1 MSGWHRV
8 RAFAISLACIVSVH
22 EPAYAQVRGTAT
34 FKERVTLPADAVF
47 EASLVDVTRAGEPGS
62 VLGRTRVEGP
72 RNPIRFSIDYD
83 ESLVDPRHVYV
94 VRARILVGSRQ
105 RFVANHSD
113 LVLTWGN
120 GRRVSLLLQR
130 SNTPFAPE
138 PGEVSRSES
147 ANSESASSETSR
159 SEVSHGEVARDE
171 GSRRERARRESARR
185 ESSSGESVSSKTGSA
200 IFSGNLPCADCA
212 AVRHQLELFPDGSYF
227 LRRAYL
233 GKGRDAVV
241 DEIGRWTLSR
251 DGATLTLKGS
261 GDTTRRIAI
270 GKQDTLRV
278 LGGSGKKTP
287 SSSSGTLALT
297 NRAPP
302 LEPRLEMRGMFTYMA
317 DAGRFTECSSRQ
329 SWPVAQ
335 EGDNAELESA
345 YLRARRRDGGET
357 LVRVVGRV
365 AMRPRVEG
373 GGSERTLVVERFLDI
388 SPGERCSGGG
398 GREGGAT
405 NATLESTYWTL
416 TSLGGRPVT
425 VRSGQQAPYLMLN
438 AETGRMSGWAG
449 CSGISGRYR
458 ANDQSLAFAALM
470 SMRTTCTAGAELER
484 RYLATLR
491 SVSRA
496 KITGQRLELFDAR
509 GKSVARFE
517 TGRRGD

>member
-8 RAFAISLACIVSVH
+8 RALAISLACIVSAH
-22 EPAYAQVRGTAT
+22 DSAYAQVRGTAT

-47 EASLVDVTRAGEPGS
+47 EASLVDVSRAGEPGS

-83 ESLVDPRHVYV
+83 ETLVDPRHVYV
-94 VRARILVGSRQ
+94 VRARILIGSRQ

-159 SEVSHGEVARDE
+159 SEVSHGEVAHDE

-185 ESSSGESVSSKTGSA
+185 ESSRGESVSSSTGSA

-212 AVRHQLELFPDGSYF
+212 AVRHQLELFPNGSYF

-261 GDTTRRIAI
+261 GDTTRTIAI

-317 DAGRFTECSSRQ
+317 DAGRFTECASRQ
-329 SWPVAQ
+329 SWPVAK

-345 YLRARRRDGGET
+345 FLRARRRDGEEK
-357 LVRVVGRV
+357 LVRIVGRV
-365 AMRPRVEG
+365 AMRPRMEG
-373 GGSERTLVVERFLDI
+373 GGRERTLVVERFLDI
-388 SPGERCSGGG
+388 SPGERCGES
-398 GREGGAT
+398 GAT
-405 NATLESTYWTL
+405 NAVLENTYWKL
-416 TSLGGRPVT
+416 TSLAGRPVS
-425 VRSGQQAPYLMLN
+425 VRAGQQAPYLMLN

-449 CSGISGRYR
+449 CSGVSARYR
-458 ANDQSLAFAALM
+458 ATDQSLTFAALM
-470 SMRTTCTAGAELER
+470 SMRTTCTSGAELER

-491 SVSRA
+491 NVSRA

-509 GKSVARFE
+509 GKSLARFE
-517 TGRRGD
+517 AGRRSD